1 MRKEW
6 LKYLYM
12 GITTAALTGGAA
24 FGVYRY
30 QSGSR
35 FTPKGN
41 APALQEN
48 RVSFDEEDSGKLGDA
63 SASQDETTLLEKD
76 PASEDRQ
83 EPAKN
88 DSEKLFLER
97 LPERLPGDAE
107 LVGILDPTAL
117 PQTDASSET
126 GENGPSLAYDLRGD
140 GAADAASTVTG
151 SDRTG
156 RGRSVGGN
164 VGGSRNAGG
173 SSGNGGTGSNEN
185 AGSGN
190 PDVKQN
196 GTENE
201 ALPEPTPQPEPAPDP
216 NPTKPGK
223 AETVG
228 DPKPAAKP
236 SPGLN
241 AFGEPVYNYSEDSIT
256 GEDEDSL
263 QVLLSFMDVTKFP
276 ERFYKGQRIT
286 AEMLYNAMTT
296 EVVKKEDFTT
306 YAWGEKDLD
315 KYVRIDAVSFDGGGS
330 WEEDFPLTIPQE
342 TSADMLVQV
351 SYRFRE
357 TEEWMPYRSAEDESG
372 ALPYTLAEGRVFV
385 LSKALPEDAASVPE
399 DSILNTY
406 HQYPAVGTAVSLWD
420 LDCIGGVLAEN
431 DGLEGIPDTET
442 LNNTWFDWYAG
453 VRQTKLFTGWQ
464 EDGEV
469 VSWNYLVAK
478 GRHIL
483 EPGELTEIDPR
494 LEVRLKLYWLSHD
507 EDGSWQADFS
517 SDNMY
522 YMQTLCGFADGGS
535 ESYFTRVLQRLYSEM
550 RGFTEALTV
559 PEGVQFVDFEDTD
572 DETEKLYAD
581 LVQIPASVLYID
593 TDSTGLRV
601 EQGYAVDAENPC
613 YSAEDGVLYNKQETA
628 LLAVPYEDETLTV
641 PETVETV
648 RLSSENRLREV
659 RLEAENRA
667 ALPTLSVDRLQ
678 NCRIVLADDLLND
691 FAARY
696 ESELEENGNTLGA
709 AGDEEN
715 AYCLTDGLLLRQDGC
730 LRLALPRSQSILT
743 LSDAVT
749 EIGSYALSEL
759 DSSTETLQLGSCEEI
774 TLAENAL
781 AGSPVQTILCQSEA
795 QLAFLQKQL
804 EKAGI
809 RDISL
814 SMAQTSLEGYRY
826 RLEDNDGGAVLLKAP
841 ENIEGGEF
849 DGTLT
854 AADGSLLMVTE
865 IADGA
870 FRGNESLRWAELP
883 DSVRRIGYG
892 AFEDCTNL
900 EGLLIGAGWPAE
912 TAWWGWPEWPD
923 PWHGEWPHPRP
934 DTWEEWQPEADWE
947 IEIGENALAG
957 CDSLRFAAS
966 NVPKAHMVNDYDP
979 EIYDFTGEQAEFYVL
994 SDAEGYGSNAVCL
1007 ADVTRYRIL
1016 TLSDGSRVLY
1026 GLDAEDTPWLALR
1039 SGKTITALALPES
1052 TVEIYTSA
1060 FSDTESGA
1068 GESYSLALPEKD
1080 ELFYIDE
1087 FAFAGASLG
1096 GALTLPENDYVIADY
1111 AFQDTRLTTVS
1122 IGGRLQSLGDGAFY
1136 NCDAL
1141 TALSIACF
1149 DGAFLPDGL
1158 LTDCE
1163 SFCTLSIESGEVPAL
1178 LCYTG
1183 LAFQLNHAL
1192 EPEAECES
1200 ITLRLPEGTDPEA
1213 VVEAWRYGF
1222 ACGYTGTAHEDMW
1235 HFVYGDLIDWDTWT
1249 LPTDEEV
1256 DAEVARRLAAA
1267 EQRIRCWI
1275 SAEDVIAASD
1285 SDIPR
1290 DDASAASASDMEDFP
1305 EADTSEEEETETL
1318 SRSTDSEISIGR
1330 KRKA

>member
-1 MRKEW
+1 
-6 LKYLYM
+6 
-12 GITTAALTGGAA
+12 
-24 FGVYRY
+24 
-30 QSGSR
+30 
-35 FTPKGN
+35 
-41 APALQEN
+41 
-48 RVSFDEEDSGKLGDA
+48 
-63 SASQDETTLLEKD
+63 
-76 PASEDRQ
+76 
-83 EPAKN
+83 
-88 DSEKLFLER
+88 
-97 LPERLPGDAE
+97 
-107 LVGILDPTAL
+107 
-117 PQTDASSET
+117 
-126 GENGPSLAYDLRGD
+126 
-140 GAADAASTVTG
+140 
-151 SDRTG
+151 
-156 RGRSVGGN
+156 
-164 VGGSRNAGG
+164 
-173 SSGNGGTGSNEN
+173 
-185 AGSGN
+185 
-190 PDVKQN
+190 
-196 GTENE
+196 
-201 ALPEPTPQPEPAPDP
+201 
-216 NPTKPGK
+216 
-223 AETVG
+223 
-228 DPKPAAKP
+228 
-236 SPGLN
+236 
-241 AFGEPVYNYSEDSIT
+241 
-256 GEDEDSL
+256 
-263 QVLLSFMDVTKFP
+263 
-276 ERFYKGQRIT
+276 
-286 AEMLYNAMTT
+286 MLYNAMTT
-296 EVVKKEDFTT
+296 EVVEKEDFTT

-315 KYVRIDAVSFDGGGS
+315 KYVRIDAVSFDGGSS
-330 WEEDFPLTIPQE
+330 WEQDFPLTIPKE

-385 LSKALPEDAASVPE
+385 LSKALPEDAVSVPE

-406 HQYPAVGTAVSLWD
+406 HQYPAVGTVMSLWEF
-420 LDCIGGVLAEN
+420 DCIGGVLAEN
-431 DGLEGIPDTET
+431 DGLEGIPNTET
-442 LNNTWFDWYAG
+442 LNNTWFDWYEG
-453 VRQTKLFTGWQ
+453 VRQTKLFAGWQ
-464 EDGEV
+464 EDGET
-469 VSWNYLVAK
+469 VSWDYPVTK

-494 LEVRLKLYWLSHD
+494 LDIRLKLYWLSCD
-507 EDGSWQADFS
+507 EDGSWQEDFS
-517 SDNMY
+517 SDDMY
-522 YMQTLCGFADGGS
+522 YMQTLCGFSDGDS
-535 ESYFTRVLQRLYSEM
+535 ESYFTRALQRLSSEM

-572 DETEKLYAD
+572 DELEKLYAD
-581 LVQIPASVLYID
+581 LIRIPASVLYID

-613 YSAEDGVLYNKQETA
+613 YSAVDGVLYNKKETA

-648 RLSSENRLREV
+648 RLSSENRLTEV
-659 RLEAENRA
+659 RLEAENQEK
-667 ALPTLSVDRLQ
+667 LPTLSVDRLQ
-678 NCRIVLADDLLND
+678 DCRIVLADDLLND

-696 ESELEENGNTLGA
+696 ESALEENGNTLA
-709 AGDEEN
+709 ATGDEEN

-730 LRLALPRSQSILT
+730 LRLAIPRSQSILS
-743 LSDAVT
+743 LPDAVT
-749 EIGSYALSEL
+749 EIGSYALSQL
-759 DSSTETLQLGSCEEI
+759 DGSTETLQLGSREEI
-774 TLAENAL
+774 TLAENAFT
-781 AGSPVQTILCQSEA
+781 GSPVKTILCQSEA

-809 RDISL
+809 RGITL

-826 RLEDNDGGAVLLKAP
+826 CLEDNEGGAVILKAP
-841 ENIEGGEF
+841 ENIENGEF

-892 AFEDCTNL
+892 AFADCTNL

-923 PWHGEWPHPRP
+923 PWHGEWPYPRP

-966 NVPKAHMVNDYDP
+966 NVPNAHMVNDYDP

-1060 FSDTESGA
+1060 FSETESSA
-1068 GESYSLALPEKD
+1068 GESYSLALPEKG

-1096 GALTLPENDYVIADY
+1096 GVLTLPENDYVIAAY
-1111 AFQDTRLTTVS
+1111 AFQDTRLTAVS
-1122 IGGRLQSLGDGAFY
+1122 VGGRLQSLGDGAFY

-1163 SFCTLSIESGEVPAL
+1163 SFRTLSIESGEVPAL

-1275 SAEDVIAASD
+1275 GAEDVIAASD

-1290 DDASAASASDMEDFP
+1290 DDALAASASDMEDFP

-1318 SRSTDSEISIGR
+1318 SRSTDSDVTIGR